1 VALRTAERTGVLV
14 IRVWIEPG
22 AGGGIRARITRT
34 LDVAE
39 RDEVATAASTPEE
52 ITRTVGD
59 WLDAFL
65 AAAGGD
71 AAVTAP

>member
-1 VALRTAERTGVLV
+1 MVPRTAERTGVLV

-22 AGGGIRARITRT
+22 IGGGIRARITRT

-39 RDEVATAASTPEE
+39 RDEVATAASTPEQ
-52 ITRTVGD
+52 ITRTVSD

-65 AAAGGD
+65 EAGGD